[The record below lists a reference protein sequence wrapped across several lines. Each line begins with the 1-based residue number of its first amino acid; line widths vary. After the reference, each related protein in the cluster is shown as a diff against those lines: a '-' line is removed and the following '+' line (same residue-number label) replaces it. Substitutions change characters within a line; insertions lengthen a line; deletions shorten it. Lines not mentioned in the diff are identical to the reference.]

1 MKPSASTSAYVAE
14 GDHQAESGAGG
25 NPGSQQED
33 TAQPAEIAEPM
44 ELDESMESL
53 AEGEPLEITLPVNP
67 FSSSTECTLRCDE
80 VQSENRQLRNK
91 VKSLQKKLL
100 AKSGALKTAKRSRQN
115 LMTKLQ
121 KQMPATKK
129 TASNNALDDHDVP
142 ETSIP
147 AEFSDN
153 DAEVENDEKYETE
166 TETETETDC
175 TTESDDED
183 NNDNHPRLTVTG
195 TNLRT
200 EPKHIVFLSQLLLLF
215 KFCHICKT
223 DNPALV
229 VRQVGTEA
237 VVTTTC
243 SNPKC
248 QGQVYMWH
256 SQPTM
261 PGTGIPAAN
270 FLLCMAI
277 LLAGGSASKVFQTF
291 SHMGLG
297 CVSLNTFFKYQR
309 SKLFPTIYM
318 YWKKYQSKLLEK
330 VKAVSGGVV
339 VAGDGR
345 HDSMGHSAKFGAYTI
360 FCCTVPMIIHFALI
374 QRNQAGS
381 SPAMEFMGFKQCMD
395 YLLGCG
401 VLITTFIS
409 GRHTTIASHMKK
421 VLTKIVH
428 YFDIWHLKKKI
439 RKVLTKLSKEK
450 GCEMLSEWIK
460 PCENHL
466 YWSASSTFSGNGLV
480 IWAKFKTF
488 LSHIINKHTSLTD
501 PLFNKCGHG
510 DIHPRKWLHAG
521 SVAYEKLCA
530 ALTQNSL
537 VRGIKQASPFAQTS
551 CLEGFHSLLN
561 QFAPKMIGYSYVGL
575 YCRHILAVVHFNL
588 NLQRQVKCKESDGS
602 ERVRVSY
609 PKFKN
614 GEATV

>member
-1 MKPSASTSAYVAE
+1 
-14 GDHQAESGAGG
+14 
-25 NPGSQQED
+25 
-33 TAQPAEIAEPM
+33 
-44 ELDESMESL
+44 MESL
-53 AEGEPLEITLPVNP
+53 YGEV
-67 FSSSTECTLRCDE
+67 
-80 VQSENRQLRNK
+80 
-91 VKSLQKKLL
+91 
-100 AKSGALKTAKRSRQN
+100 
-115 LMTKLQ
+115 
-121 KQMPATKK
+121 
-129 TASNNALDDHDVP
+129 
-142 ETSIP
+142 
-147 AEFSDN
+147 
-153 DAEVENDEKYETE
+153 
-166 TETETETDC
+166 
-175 TTESDDED
+175 
-183 NNDNHPRLTVTG
+183 RLTVTG

-200 EPKHIVFLSQLLLLF
+200 EPKHMVFLSQLLLLF

-223 DNPALV
+223 DNPAVV

-248 QGQVYMWH
+248 QGQVHTWH
-256 SQPTM
+256 SQPAM

-277 LLAGGSASKVFQTF
+277 LLAGGSASKVFQIF

-309 SKLFPTIYM
+309 QAFPTIYV

-409 GRHTTIASHMKK
+409 DRHTTIASHMKK

-466 YWSASSTFSGNGLV
+466 YWSALTTFSGNGLV

-510 DIHPRKWLHAG
+510 DICPRKWLHAG

-561 QFAPKMIGYSYVGL
+561 QFAPKMIGYSYDML
-575 YCRHILAVVHFNL
+575 RKSIWNL
-588 NLQRQVKCKESDGS
+588 NEIYLESTKKELNAAAMQLKEMAPAPMNSMLHKQPREEAIEKRAMTVEDVAPTSTPISEPITSTEAQKEGASKPRRQYKCPVCKNPMKGHKNVDC
-602 ERVRVSY
+602 
-609 PKFKN
+609 PKNRK
-614 GEATV
+614 